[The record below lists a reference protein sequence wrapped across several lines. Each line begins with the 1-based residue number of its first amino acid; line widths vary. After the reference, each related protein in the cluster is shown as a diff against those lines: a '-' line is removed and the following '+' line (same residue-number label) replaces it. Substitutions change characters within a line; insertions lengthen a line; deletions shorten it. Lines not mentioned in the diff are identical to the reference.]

1 MFFEHKMLYRSIES
15 EVPEGFYTLPFG
27 KARVVHEGNKLS
39 LITYGYGVH
48 WGLELLKDPAYSE
61 VELIDLRT
69 LAPLDYDTVFASV
82 RKTGRV
88 VILHED
94 SLTGGIGAELGARI
108 TETCFTSLDAPVTRC
123 ASLDT
128 PIPFN
133 AELEKN
139 FMANSRLKATIDR
152 VLGF

>member
-1 MFFEHKMLYRSIES
+1 
-15 EVPEGFYTLPFG
+15 
-27 KARVVHEGNKLS
+27 
-39 LITYGYGVH
+39 
-48 WGLELLKDPAYSE
+48 
-61 VELIDLRT
+61 
-69 LAPLDYDTVFASV
+69 VFASV

-108 TETCFTSLDAPVTRC
+108 TEACFTALDAPVTRC

-139 FMANSRLKATIDR
+139 FMANSRLQATIDQ